1 MIAELV
7 EFSIDCGERRFFGGG
22 GHLDPG
28 TDLGAVFGVELSA
41 AATGDLP
48 LSLLAVHRGDGF
60 ADHGIELLANTFE
73 DALYGGE
80 QGLDRAIQ
88 IPEDHDQ
95 LDQGLGRDA
104 DGLNN
109 LFVLGGGNIREEV
122 VFDLHVVL
130 YNVVEGGVKSEVDG
144 VLDFGGALDARL
156 GDDGDVLHDDFL
168 S

>member
-7 EFSIDCGERRFFGGG
+7 ELGIDCGERRFFGGG
-22 GHLDPG
+22 GHLDLG
-28 TDLGAVFGVELSA
+28 MDLGAVFGVELSA
-41 AATGDLP
+41 ATTGDRP

-60 ADHGIELLANTFE
+60 ADHRIELFADTFE

-80 QGLDRAIQ
+80 QGLDCAVQ
-88 IPEDHDQ
+88 ISEDHDQ
-95 LDQGLGRDA
+95 PDQGLRGDV
-104 DGLNN
+104 DGLDD
-109 LFVLGGGNIREEV
+109 LLVVGGGGVREEV
-122 VFDLHVVL
+122 VFDLYVIRYGVI
-130 YNVVEGGVKSEVDG
+130 EGGVKSEVDG